1 MRDVKKWGKMW
12 SKGKI
17 HWWPDLNSV
26 LMGYTWFKQ
35 AITGKALKIKDD
47 LYEENCI
54 TCSVCSRDLKAV
66 AVYSKDHTLYCEKHY
81 KDKFVPKCTKCN
93 EFITEV
99 SRVNTTAVVVLCI
112 TPFLWFILS
121 HLILISRD
129 FRWVFDRWPKS
140 SFSHWLFS
148 KVLENPGIGIM
159 SSCLIQLNTFW
170 IMDAS
175 YF

>member
-1 MRDVKKWGKMW
+1 MWKSEEKMCKVKKRGKL
-12 SKGKI
+12 

-99 SRVNTTAVVVLCI
+99 SRVNTTAIVLCI
-112 TPFLWFILS
+112 KPFLWFILS

-129 FRWVFDRWPKS
+129 FRWVFGRWPKS

-148 KVLENPGIGIM
+148 KVLKKTGIGIM
-159 SSCLIQLNTFW
+159 SSCLIPLNT
-170 IMDAS
+170 IDAS
-175 YF
+175 YFKG

>member
-99 SRVNTTAVVVLCI
+99 SRVNTTAIVLCI
-112 TPFLWFILS
+112 KPFLWVILS
-121 HLILISRD
+121 MLFLDISKITQGGSRKNQGI
-129 FRWVFDRWPKS
+129 FLLKTQA
-140 SFSHWLFS
+140 SFL
-148 KVLENPGIGIM
+148 KT
-159 SSCLIQLNTFW
+159 Q
-170 IMDAS
+170 
-175 YF
+175 